1 MQYISLNDSHQL
13 PIMGFGTYMLKGR
26 QAIEAVAH
34 ALDNGYRLID
44 TASKYLNEK
53 EVGEGIKQSGIP
65 RAEIKLTTK
74 LWRDSLG
81 YDAALREFD
90 KSLANLGVDYLDLY
104 LIHWP
109 ANSKNYNNWQKA
121 NAGAWKALEYLKE
134 QGVVKSIG
142 VSNFWEEHLKAL
154 FVTAHIPPSVNQ
166 IEFHPGYWQ
175 EKEMRYSQN
184 QGIAVQSWSPLA
196 RGKVLDHPL
205 LIQIAQKYQKTVSQ
219 ICLRWVIQHQV
230 IVIPKAQSLSRIQ
243 ENSAIFDF
251 ELTEQEMEQI
261 NQIPLMGYSGEHP
274 NHWPDRITL

>member
-1 MQYISLNDSHQL
+1 MPIISLNDAQEL
-13 PIMGFGTYMLKGR
+13 PIIGFGTYMLTGNV
-26 QAIEAVAH
+26 AVEAVTH
-34 ALDNGYRLID
+34 ALNSGYRLID

-53 EVGEGIKQSGIP
+53 EVGEGIKQSGVP

-74 LWRDSLG
+74 LWRDSLN

-90 KSLANLGVDYLDLY
+90 KSIKNLGVDYLDLY

-109 ANSKNYNNWQKA
+109 ANSNNYDNWQKA
-121 NAGAWKALEYLKE
+121 NASAWKAMEFLKE
-134 QGVVKSIG
+134 QGAVKSIG

-175 EKEMRYSQN
+175 EKEMRYSQS

-196 RGKVLDHPL
+196 RGKVLHHPL
-205 LIQIAQKYQKTVSQ
+205 LVQLAEKYDKTVSQ
-219 ICLRWVIQHQV
+219 ICLRWVVQHQV

-243 ENSAIFDF
+243 ENIDIFDF
-251 ELTEQEMEQI
+251 ELTEQEMEEI
-261 NQIPLMGYSGEHP
+261 NSIPLLGYSGEHP
-274 NHWPDRITL
+274 NHWPDRVNL